1 MFELDDTRYII
12 TKITRTYKGRLT
24 ITKETVVNQNAS
36 CMDVLQILAQPE
48 RTEGDRAEAL
58 QELKDTGITVYN
70 NQMIEAV

>member
-1 MFELDDTRYII
+1 MFDLDDTRYII
-12 TKITRTYKGRLT
+12 TKITRTFKGRLNV
-24 ITKETVVNQNAS
+24 TKETVVNQNAT

-48 RTEGDRAEAL
+48 RSEGDRAEAL

>member
-12 TKITRTYKGRLT
+12 TQIKRTYKGRLT

-48 RTEGDRAEAL
+48 HSEGDRAEAL
-58 QELKDTGITVYN
+58 HELKDTGITVYN